1 MKISAQANE
10 PGSPVFSKPLCS
22 PGCQTPKYAPLGSFA
37 ISIVPKAPTCIG
49 SITSSPPADL
59 IFSAVAV
66 ASGEAKYRHHCDG
79 ASPPGTGGT
88 TAATAL
94 PSE

>member
-1 MKISAQANE
+1 M
-10 PGSPVFSKPLCS
+10 L
-22 PGCQTPKYAPLGSFA
+22 PGCQTPKTAPLGSFA

-49 SITSSPPADL
+49 PISTSPPFAVT
-59 IFSAVAV
+59 FSAVAA
-66 ASGEAKYRHHCDG
+66 ASGEAKYRHHCEG
-79 ASPPGTGGT
+79 ASAPGIGGT